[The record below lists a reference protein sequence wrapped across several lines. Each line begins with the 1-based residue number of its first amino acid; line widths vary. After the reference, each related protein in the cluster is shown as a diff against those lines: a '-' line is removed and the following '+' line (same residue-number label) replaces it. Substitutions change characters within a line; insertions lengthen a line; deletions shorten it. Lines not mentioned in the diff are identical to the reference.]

1 MVEQLGWTDSELIAA
16 LVGALLGAL
25 FAVIGMRFA
34 RATEQKKLTLELF
47 VERIW
52 DKDYILC
59 LQRLSSFAR
68 FIEGATVD
76 EFMSATAESL
86 RQSQHTSQA
95 TAVAAPA
102 AGAQQGAAG
111 GQGAT
116 AGATAVAIAGGSEP
130 FETPLD
136 VVRSIMNFY
145 EIIAIGIRDQILDEA
160 ICKRYIYG
168 EFLQNW
174 RTCRSIVD
182 QIRVRA
188 NNDRIYREVENLAKR
203 WARIPPRPESVF
215 LMYLRGWY

>member
-1 MVEQLGWTDSELIAA
+1 MIDLINWTDNELIAA
-16 LVGALLGAL
+16 LVGAVFGAL
-25 FAVIGMRFA
+25 FAVVGMRFA

-59 LQRLSSFAR
+59 VQRITSFAR
-68 FIEGATVD
+68 FIERATLD
-76 EFMSATAESL
+76 EFMNATAESL
-86 RQSQHTSQA
+86 AVSPSTTSQA
-95 TAVAAPA
+95 AATAVPSSGGGQPQSAS
-102 AGAQQGAAG
+102 AGAS
-111 GQGAT
+111 
-116 AGATAVAIAGGSEP
+116 AVAIATSNTEP
-130 FETPLD
+130 FETPAD

-168 EFLQNW
+168 EFLENW
-174 RTCRSIVD
+174 RTCRSIIE

-188 NNDRIYREVENLAKR
+188 NNDRIYREVDNLAKR
-203 WARIPPRPESVF
+203 WVRIPPKSESVF

>member
-1 MVEQLGWTDSELIAA
+1 MVELGGWSNNELIAA
-16 LVGALLGAL
+16 LVGAAVGAL
-25 FAVIGMRFA
+25 IAVVGMRFA

-59 LQRLSSFAR
+59 LQRLTSFAR
-68 FIEGATVD
+68 FIEGATFD
-76 EFMSATAESL
+76 EFMTATAESL
-86 RQSQHTSQA
+86 AQSHATNVSQA
-95 TAVAAPA
+95 AASTAPA
-102 AGAQQGAAG
+102 SPQSTGAASAGAS
-111 GQGAT
+111 
-116 AGATAVAIAGGSEP
+116 AVAIATAGPGP

-174 RTCRSIVD
+174 RACRSIID

-188 NNDRIYREVENLAKR
+188 NNDRIYKEVENLAKR
-203 WARIPPRPESVF
+203 WARIPPRAESVF